1 MAKLTMFID
10 NELTMYK
17 KDVLHIDTIK
27 QKVADYISQDK
38 HGFWPIGPNHHPDHN
53 NIIYKESDISFS
65 LGGIIADINT
75 LLDMCYRSDIEMF
88 AIDYGIIDLEEV
100 A

>member
-1 MAKLTMFID
+1 MDT
-10 NELTMYK
+10 
-17 KDVLHIDTIK
+17 LHFNTIK

-38 HGFWPIGPNHHPDHN
+38 YSGPWTIGPNHHPDHDN
-53 NIIYKESDISFS
+53 VIYLDGSLNPDWHPSNMCFR
-65 LGGIIADINT
+65 LGGLRSDVNT

-88 AIDYGIIDLEEV
+88 AIDYGIVDSEEV